1 MHPMK
6 FAQSLTFDYVTYY
19 VASKQMSHKQTLP
32 ILHVVYTYT
41 DYSVQ
46 THRHTKGLDLKS

>member
-1 MHPMK
+1 MHLMK
-6 FAQSLTFDYVTYY
+6 FAQLLTFDYVTYY
-19 VASKQMSHKQTLP
+19 VASKQTSHKQTLP

-46 THRHTKGLDLKS
+46 THRHTKGLDLKR